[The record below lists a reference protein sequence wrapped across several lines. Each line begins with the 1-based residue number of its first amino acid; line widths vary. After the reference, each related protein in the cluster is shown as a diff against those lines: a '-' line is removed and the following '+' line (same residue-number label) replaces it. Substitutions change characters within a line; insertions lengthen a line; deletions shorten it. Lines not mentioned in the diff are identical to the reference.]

1 MRMLNFAAAARTT
14 ASLLVV
20 AAAAGCAMMRP
31 PASLPP
37 GTPIADARQTL
48 GPADEYPLPNG
59 GTRLSYPRG
68 KETYMLDFDASG
80 RLVQSQQALT
90 PQTFATI
97 QPGMPQAEVVAR
109 LGRPAFI
116 FPVGY
121 QKLQVLNYR
130 FGGLEGDCMV
140 FQVSISNGTGNVTE
154 AGTGPDPRCSAG
166 DKGKD

>member
-1 MRMLNFAAAARTT
+1 MKRFEAGLRRIGALSLIGATAAC
-14 ASLLVV
+14 SYL
-20 AAAAGCAMMRP
+20 RP

-37 GTPIADARQTL
+37 GTSIAEARQTL
-48 GPADEYPLPNG
+48 GAGDEYPLANG
-59 GTRLSYPRG
+59 GTRLSFPRG
-68 KETYMLDFDASG
+68 KDTYMLDFDASG
-80 RLVQSQQALT
+80 RLVQSQQVLN
-90 PQTFATI
+90 PQNFATI
-97 QPGMPQAEVVAR
+97 QPGMPQAEVLTR

-140 FQVSISNGTGNVTE
+140 FQVSISNVTGNVTE
-154 AGTGPDPRCSAG
+154 AGTGADPRCSTG